1 MTNTATK
8 CPKPARA
15 LLRDVS
21 RCLRKLPTEHH
32 IDPKVGCVTQY
43 ATTSLEVVLVVCIG
57 TNGAIIIAV
66 RDDDDDGDKLY
77 YKARATNSPFYRN
90 CASIYEAVRYI
101 LQAAYKVDIGDEWEQ
116 PAASIVD
123 APKATLRRLVQH
135 NIVSVG
141 RLRWIACTVAGQK
154 TKQINK
160 WCDAKLATLRGL

>member
-8 CPKPARA
+8 CPKPTRA

-21 RCLRKLPTEHH
+21 RCLRKLPTAYH
-32 IDPKVGCVTQY
+32 IDPE
-43 ATTSLEVVLVVCIG
+43 TTCITHYNLNSLEDLYGVRIG
-57 TNGAIIIAV
+57 TNGAMIIAV
-66 RDDDDDGDKLY
+66 RDVDDGDKLY
-77 YKARATNSPFYRN
+77 YKAGATNSPFYRN